1 MKSETDS
8 IMFDTSALIAYFLDE
23 DGAKEVDYWL
33 RDVEDDEVK
42 GYISVV
48 TLSEL
53 AFVVGN
59 ISMELANFISAYIEE
74 SNLLVVPLT
83 YDIAKQSGYYRLKN
97 KALKLSYGHIVTL
110 ASLVEKEARVPQ
122 ERAVIAGVFYNRLR
136 KRWRLES
143 CASVEY
149 ALGKWKRKLSYK
161 DLAVDSPYNTYLHF
175 GLPPGP
181 ICNPG
186 QAALE
191 AAAHPAATDM
201 MFFIAEGDGTHRFS
215 RYYKEHLEGKRQRKN
230 HD

>member
-97 KALKLSYGHIVTL
+97 KALKLSYADCYIITGCINEKIDSIITADKAWEKLKDVKPIV
-110 ASLVEKEARVPQ
+110 
-122 ERAVIAGVFYNRLR
+122 I
-136 KRWRLES
+136 
-143 CASVEY
+143 
-149 ALGKWKRKLSYK
+149 
-161 DLAVDSPYNTYLHF
+161 
-175 GLPPGP
+175 
-181 ICNPG
+181 
-186 QAALE
+186 
-191 AAAHPAATDM
+191 
-201 MFFIAEGDGTHRFS
+201 
-215 RYYKEHLEGKRQRKN
+215 
-230 HD
+230 